1 MVKAMRFFFKKGKIL
16 VLIVGIIIVL
26 SLNFFQKEVKG
37 FFYTFSSPIQTTF
50 WALGDKV
57 SGFFETIGNLSKLKT
72 ANDESQ
78 KIIQELLAEKASSAE
93 IKKENETLRE
103 ALQIGLQKDFQL
115 AFAQVIGKDIG
126 QESILIN
133 QGAGDG
139 LLVGMPVVTEQKILL
154 GRISEIFENFSR
166 VILISNKESSFDAK
180 VSGTDVTG
188 IARGRGGSK
197 IEFDLVPQDKALE
210 VDDLVVSSSL
220 GGIYPEGLLAGV
232 VSKVSRNDV
241 TPFYKAEIVPLFDLQ
256 KTVAIFVILNFTN
269 D

>member
-1 MVKAMRFFFKKGKIL
+1 
-16 VLIVGIIIVL
+16 
-26 SLNFFQKEVKG
+26 
-37 FFYTFSSPIQTTF
+37 
-50 WALGDKV
+50 
-57 SGFFETIGNLSKLKT
+57 
-72 ANDESQ
+72 
-78 KIIQELLAEKASSAE
+78 
-93 IKKENETLRE
+93 
-103 ALQIGLQKDFQL
+103 
-115 AFAQVIGKDIG
+115 
-126 QESILIN
+126 
-133 QGAGDG
+133 
-139 LLVGMPVVTEQKILL
+139 MPVVTEQKILL

>member
-1 MVKAMRFFFKKGKIL
+1 M
-16 VLIVGIIIVL
+16 
-26 SLNFFQKEVKG
+26 
-37 FFYTFSSPIQTTF
+37 
-50 WALGDKV
+50 
-57 SGFFETIGNLSKLKT
+57 SKLKT